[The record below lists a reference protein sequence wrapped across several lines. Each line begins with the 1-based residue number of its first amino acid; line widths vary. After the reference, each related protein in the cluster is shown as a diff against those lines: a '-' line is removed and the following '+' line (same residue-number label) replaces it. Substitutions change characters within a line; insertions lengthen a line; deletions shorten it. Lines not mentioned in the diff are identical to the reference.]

1 VSLFSGEK
9 LARVSLARDE
19 STTPSVNLAT
29 PSQLFTR
36 EPAAKSHFEGDPT
49 KSILDLAE
57 PSVHSAEPSVDRS
70 AYLAST
76 SKAGSR
82 VVGPRSVVFVPAA
95 KACAKQA

>member
-9 LARVSLARDE
+9 LARVSFARDE

-57 PSVHSAEPSVDRS
+57 PSVDRS

-76 SKAGSR
+76 SKVGSR
-82 VVGPRSVVFVPAA
+82 RGRPTLSRLCTCGESLR
-95 KACAKQA
+95 